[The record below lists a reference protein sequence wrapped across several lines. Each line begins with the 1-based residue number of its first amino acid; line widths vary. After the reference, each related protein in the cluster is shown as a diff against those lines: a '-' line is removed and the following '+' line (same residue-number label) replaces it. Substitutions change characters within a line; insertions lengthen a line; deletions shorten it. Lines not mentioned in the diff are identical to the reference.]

1 MNPFSRLFFLTT
13 CFLFIF
19 FSLSSASPVPDTGQS
34 LCYDDAGNEI
44 DCAGSGQDGSESIN
58 PMSYEKLDDEG
69 YVLSPEATTWA
80 AVRDKVTGLVWE
92 VKSDANKKLKYFWGA
107 APSESSDLY
116 VDDFL
121 QTLNTKQYAGCNDW
135 RMPTI
140 YELAALG
147 SHIDDDT
154 EDIVKTDTDYFPNT
168 NLDTFYWS
176 SSPYISEF
184 PSVGAFDFRKFL
196 TACGFT
202 HDITYPGIGLIPGS
216 KQALCFRA
224 VSGMPQEGIA
234 RFHQNQGEFTVTD
247 TETGLMWELESA
259 DKYATGT
266 FDWDGALEYC
276 NTLTLDGYQDWR
288 LPTMK
293 EILSIINCNATEN
306 YLYSEIF
313 KNTKAG
319 QTDQYWTSTFSKMP
333 APNETKAPLCISFH
347 NYGIYSGKRG
357 LHAIAVRGGQTVIDG
372 NLLMTS
378 PAQGECLEAGN
389 MKRIIWNKGEQAL
402 QGNISISLST
412 DGGKSYEFIIQNT
425 ENDGEYLWNIPPE
438 LNSVNC
444 MLKLTPLEQSQ
455 AYKGT
460 TQGLFKVGPLLGIQV
475 GEPTGKTHEDGS
487 SATFPVRLKT
497 QPDGTV
503 VLSIESDNP
512 LEGIV
517 SQGNTLTFE
526 PDDYGQPQLVM
537 FEGIDDDIADGSVA
551 YHACITVDQGLTSD
565 ETGYKNC
572 DPILLSLVNGDDDTA
587 SLVASQISN
596 VVLENGPPESF
607 TVRITSKPTHP
618 VIVTLN
624 TPYPDECHFSPTS
637 LTFNPATWNATQTV
651 TVTAL
656 ADNSPDNDM
665 TFDIE
670 LKIDKEK
677 TFDTSGYTGLQPV
690 KVPVTTINTD
700 PGIRLTHHIT
710 GIPHCH
716 KISESGLTSSF
727 SAKLI
732 LPPDNTVVVD
742 IACSDPSEGRVSPQQ
757 LTFTPT
763 NWEMNQLVTII
774 GVDDKEIDKEQE
786 FQIEVSVNASATRDA
801 TGYKKVTPL
810 VIQPVRNADDN
821 DWENIGM
828 AVSDIS
834 GTVTENGGSA
844 TFHVALA
851 TVPNG
856 DVIVDVTSSN
866 EAEASVSPA
875 TLVFAPETWNEKK
888 TVTVTG
894 VPDSKEDGE
903 KEVTV
908 QLSVNGA
915 SSDTTGYKDTAAT
928 KVPFKSS
935 DAPSSSDNVS
945 KSPEAQGQ
953 DTGGGCFI
961 QSLHHGLP

>member
-1 MNPFSRLFFLTT
+1 MNPFSRLFFLSS
-13 CFLFIF
+13 CFLFLL
-19 FSLSSASPVPDTGQS
+19 LSIASASPVPDTGQS
-34 LCYDDAGNEI
+34 HCYDSDGKKISCDET
-44 DCAGSGQDGSESIN
+44 GQDGSVSIN

-92 VKSDANKKLKYFWGA
+92 VKNETNKDVKYCWGSKPPDSSKLFI
-107 APSESSDLY
+107 
-116 VDDFL
+116 DDFL
-121 QTLNTKQYAGCNDW
+121 HDLNTKQYAGRNDW
-135 RMPTI
+135 RIPSL
-140 YELAALG
+140 YELATLG
-147 SHIDDDT
+147 KHIDDNT
-154 EDIVKTDTDYFPNT
+154 EGIRK
-168 NLDTFYWS
+168 LDTTHFPLTPLDATYWS
-176 SSPYISEF
+176 SSPEKSDF
-184 PSVGAFDFRKFL
+184 PSMKAFNFKKFTIGFGATDDV
-196 TACGFT
+196 T
-202 HDITYPGIGLIPGS
+202 IPGIGLIPDS
-216 KQALCFRA
+216 RSVLWFRA
-224 VSGMPQEGIA
+224 VSGPKQAGKD
-234 RFHQNQGEFTVTD
+234 RFHQNAGGLTVTD

-259 DKYATGT
+259 EKYATQT
-266 FDWDGALEYC
+266 FDWNAALVHC
-276 NTLTLDGYQDWR
+276 NTLTLAGYQDWR
-288 LPTMK
+288 LPTTK

-333 APNETKAPLCISFH
+333 APNQTKAPLCISFY

-378 PAQGECLEAGN
+378 PAQGECLEAGS

-412 DGGKSYEFIIQNT
+412 DGGKSYEFIIQST

-455 AYKGT
+455 AQKGT

-475 GEPTGKTHEDGS
+475 GNPTGQTREDGS

-497 QPDGTV
+497 QPDGAV

-665 TFDIE
+665 TFDIA

-677 TFDTSGYTGLQPV
+677 TFDTSGYTGIQPV

-774 GVDDKEIDKEQE
+774 GVDDKAIDKEQE

-834 GTVTENGGSA
+834 GTVTENGGFA

-851 TVPNG
+851 TVPDG

-875 TLVFAPETWNEKK
+875 TLVFAPETWNDKK

-935 DAPSSSDNVS
+935 DAPSSSENIS